1 MEMDREDGTEFVLS
15 FVEDVNEN
23 RAEGCKTH
31 TLQPLAPTRC
41 VHRNSGFPSGP
52 DSPVRANRV
61 TCEESEGNGFPEHDG
76 GESKPDTSG
85 HIRTPDGDTGCFGVI
100 DPDRNQNGNSDHS
113 DADLTESRLVNSAN
127 GEDVNLWGFPTSP
140 RINRGTASI
149 GETTGSLITSG
160 QTSDTRGTH
169 SSWFKSDENASVHG
183 HDGLLTASG
192 HAKTSAEDVRQIPGS
207 TLVIGESSGNQK
219 TSAGTPSVRGTNKN
233 WDVSGDAAGISE
245 TNINRNATRTINTS
259 DGDHWEFHASLA
271 VISAGETN
279 GNQATSGNIM
289 STPLSCVSSGAFE
302 ETSGPS
308 ANVTA
313 SEEATNTWIS
323 STPLQT
329 VDSRGTSGD
338 LTASG
343 KTDGARCTQVSSGVT
358 EDPLQTR
365 PRVADD
371 SLTTSGETAAS
382 RKTNSNF
389 VHKEETPGA
398 CEPHTPYSFVRVA
411 YEKLLIDGTS
421 ASLSTSGETSGT
433 KRTST
438 MQEKKTSQ
446 ICENNP
452 SLSGA
457 GETAK
462 VGGKEGDLTT
472 SGETASADENQNH
485 LSTSGETAGTERS
498 NPGPAV
504 AGIGG
509 RNMSMLDDKIAGVD
523 TGEPVSGASLVVS
536 GAISDTLPRVD
547 RALPQGLQLGNYPDC
562 LRERVGN
569 RPGSCCTESEMK
581 IPNGDVNHGGFQ
593 TDQAGGPV
601 TSGALDKGV
610 RVGNCGYLVINRRS
624 ISGTS
629 SIPVYSIREP
639 WNATEPQQEVESV
652 SESGA
657 DTISNVSSAEVH
669 EEVSKQETV
678 RRAEHSEAAAARPWT
693 LRTNPVLSLSCD
705 STPLSDHNAAY
716 FVDDGDMDVIM
727 NSLELGRRQSAPEN
741 LQDPDPAGEST
752 ADRRRGLADFL
763 TRYGRRVTPANQNKP
778 VILQTFNLVASV

>member
-41 VHRNSGFPSGP
+41 VHRNSGFHSGP
-52 DSPVRANRV
+52 NSAVDSRANRV
-61 TCEESEGNGFPEHDG
+61 TCEETELNGFPEPDGVIELSLELKG

-85 HIRTPDGDTGCFGVI
+85 HIRTPDGETGCFGVI
-100 DPDRNQNGNSDHS
+100 DPDRNQNWSSDYS
-113 DADLTESRLVNSAN
+113 DAHLTESRLVNSAN
-127 GEDVNLWGFPTSP
+127 RGDVNLCGFPTSP

-169 SSWFKSDENASVHG
+169 SSWFISDENASVHG

-192 HAKTSAEDVRQIPGS
+192 HANTSAADVKQIRGS

-219 TSAGTPSVRGTNKN
+219 TSTGTLNVRGTNKN

-245 TNINRNATRTINTS
+245 TNINLNATRTINTS
-259 DGDHWEFHASLA
+259 DGDRWEFHASLA
-271 VISAGETN
+271 LISAGETN
-279 GNQATSGNIM
+279 GNQETSGKIM
-289 STPLSCVSSGAFE
+289 NTPWSCVSSGAFE

-313 SEEATNTWIS
+313 SEETTNTWIS

-343 KTDGARCTQVSSGVT
+343 KMDGARCTQVSSVVT
-358 EDPLQTR
+358 EEPLQTR
-365 PRVADD
+365 PRVADE
-371 SLTTSGETAAS
+371 SLVTSGETAAS
-382 RKTNSNF
+382 RITNSNF

-398 CEPHTPYSFVRVA
+398 CEPNTPYSFGRVA

-438 MQEKKTSQ
+438 MQEKKPSQ

-457 GETAK
+457 GETAR
-462 VGGKEGDLTT
+462 VGGKEG
-472 SGETASADENQNH
+472 E
-485 LSTSGETAGTERS
+485 
-498 NPGPAV
+498 
-504 AGIGG
+504 IGG
-509 RNMSMLDDKIAGVD
+509 RNMGMLDDKITGVD
-523 TGEPVSGASLVVS
+523 TGEPVSGASQVVS

-547 RALPQGLQLGNYPDC
+547 RALPRGLQLGNYPDC
-562 LRERVGN
+562 PRVSV
-569 RPGSCCTESEMK
+569 RKSPGSCCTESEMK
-581 IPNGDVNHGGFQ
+581 IPNGDVKHGGFQ

-601 TSGALDKGV
+601 TSGALGKGV
-610 RVGNCGYLVINRRS
+610 RVGNSGYLVINRRS
-624 ISGTS
+624 ISGTC

-639 WNATEPQQEVESV
+639 WNAIEPQQDVESV

-657 DTISNVSSAEVH
+657 DTISKVSTAEVH
-669 EEVSKQETV
+669 EEASKQKTE
-678 RRAEHSEAAAARPWT
+678 RRAEHSEAAAARPRT

-705 STPLSDHNAAY
+705 STPLSDHNAGY

-727 NSLELGRRQSAPEN
+727 NSLELGRRQSAPEK
-741 LQDPDPAGEST
+741 LQDPDPAAEST

-763 TRYGRRVTPANQNKP
+763 TRYGRRVAQSRQQ
-778 VILQTFNLVASV
+778 IEINL